1 MSNKLAKSIERIV
14 RISSKGLGEI
24 QINVDKILWGNPSP
38 PKDKKSS
45 ARYGNKPAREP
56 KSYTTKT
63 VPPPSARVD
72 PTKLTTGT
80 GIGLPPGVP
89 ATPNVATY
97 QFQSVSG
104 PDDTPPDNLQDP
116 RFSTR
121 DQPDKTINYREV
133 PTKPQ
138 KPKPGQRLLQTGL
151 FSTLDALNSVDL
163 CDVVTYAYSNVNIKR
178 KPRPDRSTWRPDQVA
193 FYTLQDQAKLV
204 TTFIDKY
211 TAYPNVFIGS
221 YLGVGPNAVPP
232 QQAVSQSNAPIEG
245 GTPVQKYNM
254 YYLLKSIGEVFSFNT
269 NTTGSLFTSQD
280 AILLQEIPKLGS
292 NLNFVNDFLGD
303 VNKYADFNQIST
315 PELLYLQ
322 NKIGKLRAICEN
334 IQNLDIKSAANLIG
348 NFLGVDIRS
357 QIQKLSEFVDITKI
371 IPTLK
376 EINNGIRSFIKMANQ
391 VQKVIQTGQF
401 IIKLAILF
409 YKIFKF
415 VFLFFKSLAIPL
427 IFGTSGTQITLQDI
441 ASKAKDEGDGV
452 VRVLKSINALLGVAT
467 GLVRYLLVNASELL
481 RRLDTLLVGLQ
492 ACDAFKDSDIL
503 NELNQTRQALNGLVD
518 ELSIYIINFDSK
530 TDPDTALFGTY
541 QIRII
546 DEQVIEQSIKNK
558 RRRGV
563 ALDQYG
569 AIVTQSDL
577 TFATNPEVIIGEV
590 KQKLVSLG
598 LVRPDLGT
606 IDGDALVTVS
616 ESLDYLDNNDILQN
630 DLNISRTEVDLP
642 DNVDE
647 TKGLGLNAFVNNLRG
662 GRRLRKRTRKA
673 LADNLRQTSAQIK
686 KTDSTGQF
694 TQTANRQLRQANQLD
709 IANLKDQIK
718 EWQTELA
725 LALTQGPVGY
735 AVAENRRQKII
746 TANRRILELQRAG

>member
-1 MSNKLAKSIERIV
+1 MNNKLARGIERIV
-14 RISSKGLGEI
+14 RVSSKGLGEI

-38 PKDKKSS
+38 SKDKKSS
-45 ARYGNKPAREP
+45 ASYGNKPTREP
-56 KSYTTKT
+56 KNYTTRT
-63 VPPPSARVD
+63 VPPPTARNQVTFGSGNAGKTIPP
-72 PTKLTTGT
+72 PTN
-80 GIGLPPGVP
+80 LPQPW
-89 ATPNVATY
+89 
-97 QFQSVSG
+97 QFQSVLKAG
-104 PDDTPPDNLQDP
+104 DVPPADIKDTIVA
-116 RFSTR
+116 TR
-121 DQPDKTINYREV
+121 SQPDKAINYREV
-133 PTKPQ
+133 PTRPER
-138 KPKPGQRLLQTGL
+138 PKPGQRLLETGL
-151 FSTLDALNSVDL
+151 FSALDALNSVDL
-163 CDVVTYAYSNVNIKR
+163 CDVVTYAYSNANIKR

-232 QQAVSQSNAPIEG
+232 QQAVSQSNAPIQG
-245 GTPVQKYNM
+245 GTSVQKYNM
-254 YYLLKSIGEVFSFNT
+254 YYLLKSIGEAFSFNT

-280 AILLQEIPKLGS
+280 AVLLQEIPKLGS

-315 PELLYLQ
+315 PELLALQ
-322 NKIGKLRAICEN
+322 NKIGRLRAICEN
-334 IQNLDIKSAANLIG
+334 IQNLDFKSAANLVG
-348 NFLGVDIRS
+348 NFVGVDIRS
-357 QIQKLSEFVDITKI
+357 QVQKLSEFVDITKI

-376 EINNGIRSFIKMANQ
+376 EINNGIRSFIRMANQ

-409 YKIFKF
+409 YKVFKF
-415 VFLFFKSLAIPL
+415 IFLFFKSIPIPL
-427 IFGTSGTQITLQDI
+427 IFGTSGTQITLQEV

-467 GLVRYLLVNASELL
+467 GFVRYLLVNANELL
-481 RRLDTLLVGLQ
+481 RRLDTLLIGLQ

-503 NELNQTRQALNGLVD
+503 NELNQTRDTLNGLVD
-518 ELSIYIINFDSK
+518 ELATYIIDFDSK
-530 TDPDTALFGTY
+530 TDPDTALFGAY

-546 DEQVIEQSIKNK
+546 DEEVIDQSIENK
-558 RRRGV
+558 RRRGI

-577 TFATNPEVIIGEV
+577 TFATNPQVIIGEV

-606 IDGDALVTVS
+606 IDEDALTTVS

-647 TKGLGLNAFVNNLRG
+647 TKGLGLNAFVNNLDG

-673 LADNLRQTSAQIK
+673 LAKSRAELQS
-686 KTDSTGQF
+686 
-694 TQTANRQLRQANQLD
+694 QLRG
-709 IANLKDQIK
+709 
-718 EWQTELA
+718 
-725 LALTQGPVGY
+725 QGSSSSFTG
-735 AVAENRRQKII
+735 
-746 TANRRILELQRAG
+746 TASQRTSNVSR